1 MSDGAAVDVGA
12 VVCDDGPHRPAH
24 GRGRMA
30 ESSLSKPT
38 RAIITLFL
46 FFTLFVVVVE
56 YDPPR
61 SVSLGVQPRLG
72 QCATKV
78 GGHILRQYAILVDPL
93 ITF

>member
-12 VVCDDGPHRPAH
+12 VVRDDGPHRPPY

-30 ESSLSKPT
+30 ESSLPKPT
-38 RAIITLFL
+38 RTAITLIFL
-46 FFTLFVVVVE
+46 VVVVVE

-61 SVSLGVQPRLG
+61 SMSLGVQPRLG

-78 GGHILRQYAILVDPL
+78 GEAYPPAVCNMSLLV
-93 ITF
+93 THH